1 MAGSLFCACPEGDSP
16 SAKRQYDAIL
26 TGCIPVIVSDDVVY
40 AYSTENQGALDPVK
54 FSVRIS
60 EASVVEQKPGLLA
73 QLHAIGKGQIL
84 ALQQGVKEAAHFYRY
99 YAEVTDGY
107 KRDPLL
113 EGRFPDGGAT
123 VSEGER
129 KT

>member
-1 MAGSLFCACPEGDSP
+1 MDPPFGSGWVRLSKYRFRGPFRKSQKYWPLAIGFVGFDS
-16 SAKRQYDAIL
+16 R
-26 TGCIPVIVSDDVVY
+26 
-40 AYSTENQGALDPVK
+40 
-54 FSVRIS
+54 
-60 EASVVEQKPGLLA
+60 
-73 QLHAIGKGQIL
+73 HAIGKGQIL

>member
-1 MAGSLFCACPEGDSP
+1 MFLTRNNIVKLGDFGVSCVLSAPAELAKTFVGTPYYLSPEMLDNSSYGPP
-16 SAKRQYDAIL
+16 SDVWAL
-26 TGCIPVIVSDDVVY
+26 GCILY
-40 AYSTENQGALDPVK
+40 E
-54 FSVRIS
+54 
-60 EASVVEQKPGLLA
+60 
-73 QLHAIGKGQIL
+73 IL

-123 VSEGER
+123 VSEG
-129 KT
+129 